1 MVELL
6 TGVLSGGD
14 FSKMIP
20 SMYDTTQ
27 KQSISHLM
35 IAIDISSFMEVGT
48 FRRLSS
54 TLAEYVKQ
62 AERASGVEELYLPGE
77 IEFGVEAS
85 RMENG
90 IPVSEGVLDDLN
102 RLAASLGIHP
112 LSA

>member
-1 MVELL
+1 
-6 TGVLSGGD
+6 
-14 FSKMIP
+14 MIP